1 MYRFGLFC
9 SLSDNSLSTNRT
21 INLKNLKY
29 ENIEKKLLQNA
40 EELVK
45 LLDYCEDKDFKVFR
59 LGNSF
64 IPFLSHNL
72 FEDSWLEKIKPILK
86 DTKEKISK
94 YNTRITIHPGQYTVL
109 NSTNDMVVKNSLREL
124 ERVFWLFDQL
134 GINNEG
140 TVLIHGGGAYGDK
153 TSAIE
158 RLIKTIEENPWLKK
172 RLALENDEKVYT
184 ANEILNICNFC
195 SIPMVFDIYH
205 HTLNP
210 SEFEA
215 KDILKTWGNKRP
227 KVHLSSKGEG
237 RFGKH
242 GDEIFL
248 KDFIE
253 LKNMFKEATKEIDI
267 MVEAK
272 NKEFA
277 IKNLRKE
284 ILENNE

>member
-21 INLKNLKY
+21 INLKNLNY

-40 EELVK
+40 DELVK
-45 LLDYCEDKDFKVFR
+45 LLDYCEAKDFKLFR

-86 DTKEKISK
+86 ETKEKISK

-109 NSTNDMVVKNSLREL
+109 NSPNEMVVKNSLKEL

-134 GINNEG
+134 GINSEG

-153 TSAIE
+153 SSAIE
-158 RLIKTIEENPWLKK
+158 RLIKTIEKNSWLKK
-172 RLALENDEKVYT
+172 RLALENDEKIYT

-205 HTLNP
+205 HSLNP
-210 SEFEA
+210 SSFEA

-248 KDFIE
+248 EDFIE
-253 LKNMFKEATKEIDI
+253 LKNMFKENTKDIDI

-277 IKNLRKE
+277 IEKLKKE
-284 ILENNE
+284 ILQTNL